1 MRGVSRQA
9 VGDLTDATSSV
20 LQGGVLVSREG
31 DNFGIDLHIVAPVL
45 DNYQYLV
52 VRASTA

>member
-9 VGDLTDATSSV
+9 TAPTDATSSV

-45 DNYQYLV
+45 DNCQYLV